1 MKKTLI
7 AILLAGT
14 SASVFA
20 GDRFSNDF
28 LRVDK
33 SVYELDSG
41 AEIDKLK
48 VKASYSINEM
58 FFVEATGEKADFDDY
73 NVEEITYGAYLGA
86 EIPLQVNLN
95 SVVYVKGG
103 YLKSAAES
111 EGVDEKTRDNIRD
124 VQAGFRWDYGLP
136 RLDIKLFV
144 GRKDYQNGDFQH
156 TYYGADINYF
166 LTKNFSIGG
175 GMVKNEDTKAE
186 EVSFNAAFH
195 W

>member
-1 MKKTLI
+1 MKKTII

-14 SASVFA
+14 SVTALA

-28 LRVDK
+28 FRVNK
-33 SVYELDSG
+33 SQYELSSG
-41 AEIDKLK
+41 SEVNELS
-48 VKASYSINEM
+48 VTTSVSLNEM
-58 FFVEATGEKADFDDY
+58 FFVEAHFKKSELNYY
-73 NVEEITYGAYLGA
+73 NIKEVTYGGYVGA
-86 EIPLQVNLN
+86 EFPLQINLN
-95 SVVYVKGG
+95 SVF
-103 YLKSAAES
+103 YLKAGAL
-111 EGVDEKTRDNIRD
+111 KTKTETDDIEDDIEDDIKD

-144 GRKDYQNGDFQH
+144 GRKDYKEIDDQH

-175 GMVKNEDTKAE
+175 GMIKNEDTKAE
-186 EVSFNAAFH
+186 EISFNAAFH